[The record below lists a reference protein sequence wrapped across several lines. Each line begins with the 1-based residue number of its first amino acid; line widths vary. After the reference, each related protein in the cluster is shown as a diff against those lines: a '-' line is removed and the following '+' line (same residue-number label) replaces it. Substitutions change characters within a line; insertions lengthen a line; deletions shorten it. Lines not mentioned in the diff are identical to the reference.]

1 MISLA
6 KVSQNPTP
14 AKNKPALLKKK
25 ASQKPEIILD
35 KVTRYVSTH
44 VILLYRGKSSKNEI
58 GISFYVDV
66 GRSDVI
72 L

>member
-1 MISLA
+1 MISPA
-6 KVSQNPTP
+6 KVSQTPTP
-14 AKNKPALLKKK
+14 AKNKPALLEKK

-35 KVTRYVSTH
+35 KVTRYVLTH

-58 GISFYVDV
+58 EIFFNVDV

-72 L
+72 P